1 MNKVEL
7 IAWSLLVAFVWG
19 LSPILNK
26 KLIKDGL
33 PVEFIFAAVAVCY
46 ALCVTVFILFNRRLI
61 MAGLRKASMSHYATI
76 VAIGVLSAFIGNIVF
91 IKLLSKHRDSYVVT
105 ALTFISPVFTLALA
119 YLFLKEEVTLIS
131 GLGVLLVVAGIVM
144 VASK

>member
-1 MNKVEL
+1 MNKLEL

-26 KLIKDGL
+26 ILIKDGL

-46 ALCVTVFILFNRRLI
+46 AACVTVFIFCNRRLI
-61 MAGLRKASMSHYATI
+61 MAGLRKASISQYAIIATI
-76 VAIGVLSAFIGNIVF
+76 GVFSAFVGNLVF
-91 IKLLSKHRDSYVVT
+91 MKLLSKHNDSYVVT

-119 YLFLKEEVTLIS
+119 YLFLKEEVTLVS
-131 GLGVLLVVAGIVM
+131 GLGVLLVVAGIIM